1 MVVRKTGDDKIDRVG
16 ERPRQDSLE
25 SASGGFGTLID
36 VAVNLLLDQTGIAIT
51 RLMETADVEFRPSEH
66 ACVSAHQMLVH
77 LNDTGFSIPA
87 SDVYADPDRA
97 IRILWS
103 KDGRNAELVFPSSD
117 VDKAYIYHSDE
128 REYGVEESP
137 SPSSPAFCED
147 FLDSSSATF
156 QILAS
161 GKLHSK

>member
-1 MVVRKTGDDKIDRVG
+1 MPEELNGSAQNRGRKDKVG
-16 ERPRQDSLE
+16 ERARQDSLE

-137 SPSSPAFCED
+137 SPGSALAWLTWVFRD
-147 FLDSSSATF
+147 FTPERFRA
-156 QILAS
+156 A
-161 GKLHSK
+161 